1 MNKETILLYSL
12 YLGLN
17 LINTFIISHK
27 TLNKYIVPFK
37 HTLKGE
43 LNALLGNL
51 FTLNLF
57 GLIILI
63 FVKNLYWYSIVLIIL
78 SVILNLILFAL
89 NVFNLYF
96 GNAFTKDSIDMFK
109 NPVKGMSKGMIKEIL
124 NELISYYRIILFIPT
139 IILMMLISSIGQSN
153 LYQEVIPIKNL
164 WIFIG
169 IFISLLGIFLTWI
182 NYEKMYLKDFTIGA
196 MKSTYGIQNY
206 GVYPFYLT
214 SLFKFT
220 SVPELL
226 IKSKKKDFTELTY
239 EYNLYNKNVSRY
251 INFLN
256 NMEYSNNL
264 VEKKVPKSIRID
276 SSLINDKQS
285 LNGILKGKN
294 LVLVQMES
302 MSRFLLDIPSLKNE
316 FPFVRAILEESVDF
330 TEFYSSVGLGVSSD
344 AEITTLTGLYPTGYN
359 SLYWSNFNYFEKFY
373 KSKIDLATLPKYFN
387 NLGYH
392 TKAIHGD
399 YKQFYNRE
407 FAYPDIMGFQKFF
420 GLEDFPDKKATKR
433 DGIIEMFSYEYSRDK
448 HHITPWISDYQL
460 ADRVRNEINT
470 FEKATFLFPITMMPH
485 TPFEFYPNKDKAYI
499 EEYGLKELTKKYLR
513 FSDYYDGVIKR
524 FFIDENDKVMI
535 DSNTVYLFYGDHGCG
550 IKNGDISKLFH
561 RKISEIEERKILQ
574 HLVCFLYVPGNKD
587 TVIDGIT
594 IKEGLIKG
602 KQNLVRGHMDI
613 YRSLIELFGL
623 DTKKDG
629 YFGTHLLSNEPT
641 YVLDNKLQ
649 DVIMDQF
656 IFSMRNRRLK
666 FPRFNVVDDKIFE
679 NIKKFKILSDMLI
692 EENEVQKRLNK
703 ALDDTSE

>member
-78 SVILNLILFAL
+78 SVILNLMLFAL

-182 NYEKMYLKDFTIGA
+182 NYEKMYLKDLTIGA
-196 MKSTYGIQNY
+196 IKSTYGIQNY

-276 SSLINDKQS
+276 SSLINDNQS
-285 LNGILKGKN
+285 LNGIFKGKN

-302 MSRFLLDIPSLKNE
+302 MSRFLLDIP
-316 FPFVRAILEESVDF
+316 
-330 TEFYSSVGLGVSSD
+330 
-344 AEITTLTGLYPTGYN
+344 
-359 SLYWSNFNYFEKFY
+359 
-373 KSKIDLATLPKYFN
+373 
-387 NLGYH
+387 
-392 TKAIHGD
+392 
-399 YKQFYNRE
+399 
-407 FAYPDIMGFQKFF
+407 
-420 GLEDFPDKKATKR
+420 
-433 DGIIEMFSYEYSRDK
+433 
-448 HHITPWISDYQL
+448 
-460 ADRVRNEINT
+460 
-470 FEKATFLFPITMMPH
+470 
-485 TPFEFYPNKDKAYI
+485 
-499 EEYGLKELTKKYLR
+499 
-513 FSDYYDGVIKR
+513 
-524 FFIDENDKVMI
+524 
-535 DSNTVYLFYGDHGCG
+535 
-550 IKNGDISKLFH
+550 
-561 RKISEIEERKILQ
+561 
-574 HLVCFLYVPGNKD
+574 
-587 TVIDGIT
+587 
-594 IKEGLIKG
+594 
-602 KQNLVRGHMDI
+602 
-613 YRSLIELFGL
+613 
-623 DTKKDG
+623 
-629 YFGTHLLSNEPT
+629 LL
-641 YVLDNKLQ
+641 
-649 DVIMDQF
+649 
-656 IFSMRNRRLK
+656 
-666 FPRFNVVDDKIFE
+666 
-679 NIKKFKILSDMLI
+679 
-692 EENEVQKRLNK
+692 
-703 ALDDTSE
+703 